1 MVAVHLFVHFLPFP
15 LFGAAL
21 ETINVFLEESE
32 RRGQLLH
39 VHLNLL
45 LQRDC
50 LLDFMALLLYLSFQT
65 GRACLQKVRAN

>member
-1 MVAVHLFVHFLPFP
+1 MLEEAMVAVHLFVHFLSLS

-21 ETINVFLEESE
+21 ETINVFLEEPE

-45 LQRDC
+45 L
-50 LLDFMALLLYLSFQT
+50 
-65 GRACLQKVRAN
+65 